1 MNTRVI
7 ILILSLIV
15 IIYFFYQPKDDYK
28 ERLIFYLGKDL
39 YSKRSGSV
47 NIDDYNN
54 LIDINNFEKYE
65 HPAQEY
71 RGDAHK
77 HIKSHFDE
85 PLKKLIIK
93 TGNGDRKFSYH
104 PGDVWTGGVDENEM
118 PSIITIVKNRDRNE
132 NKGVIL
138 RCLDLDRHWEFYY
151 DKPKDISFDD
161 KKDIII
167 WRGVS
172 TGKLSNPGNRFD
184 LVKKWYN
191 VDPQIDIGFNGIVQ
205 GKDEYRKYL
214 KETQHP
220 PQMLKNKYIL
230 SVEGND
236 KDSGL
241 NWKLNSNSVV
251 LMPKPLSTTW
261 LMERKLIPNHHYI
274 LLKNDF
280 SDLKAKLNWCMK
292 NKKKCKN
299 IIKNANN
306 YMSQF
311 SNKEI
316 EEKLEEDVIKL
327 YFEKVTK

>member
-1 MNTRVI
+1 MNTSVI

-54 LIDINNFEKYE
+54 LIDINNFKVHE
-65 HPAQEY
+65 HQ
-71 RGDAHK
+71 G
-77 HIKSHFDE
+77 IKPHFDE
-85 PLKKLIIK
+85 PLKDLLKN
-93 TGNGDRKFSYH
+93 TGNEDKNFSYQ
-104 PGDVWTGGVDENEM
+104 PGDVPQDVKNEM
-118 PSIITIVKNRDRNE
+118 PSMITLVKNRDRYE